1 MKESGLSIVRI
12 LFEVICIVVLITLM
26 AFFGRLGNRWQ
37 VQTEQNREYQLYTG
51 DIIELENIANPN
63 RTYTP
68 SEVAEIIVTYGNKY
82 EYIVDSQTELGDKT
96 EHFIITDSDE
106 HEKAKHTAENLLNS
120 GRYQLNFDTE
130 GDKFTYIYDYMWSAD
145 YLLDEVCLID
155 DIDPDADLS
164 YTVEILI
171 PNPTNLDEWLV
182 ATGDEAFPE
191 NLVNNQFRIHYT
203 PV

>member
-1 MKESGLSIVRI
+1 
-12 LFEVICIVVLITLM
+12 
-26 AFFGRLGNRWQ
+26 
-37 VQTEQNREYQLYTG
+37 
-51 DIIELENIANPN
+51 
-63 RTYTP
+63 
-68 SEVAEIIVTYGNKY
+68 
-82 EYIVDSQTELGDKT
+82 
-96 EHFIITDSDE
+96 
-106 HEKAKHTAENLLNS
+106 
-120 GRYQLNFDTE
+120 
-130 GDKFTYIYDYMWSAD
+130 MWSAD

-171 PNPTNLDEWLV
+171 PNPTNLGEWLV